1 MKTMEQIFGFIPPRA
16 VTYIQCLDCGRGN
29 SVRLGEFDFDKV
41 NCPSCGSDNTFIT
54 AASNEEGGM

>member
-16 VTYIQCLDCGRGN
+16 VTYIRCLDCGKAN
-29 SVRLGEFDFDKV
+29 SVRLGSLDFDKFG
-41 NCPSCGSDNTFIT
+41 CPSCGSDNTFVL